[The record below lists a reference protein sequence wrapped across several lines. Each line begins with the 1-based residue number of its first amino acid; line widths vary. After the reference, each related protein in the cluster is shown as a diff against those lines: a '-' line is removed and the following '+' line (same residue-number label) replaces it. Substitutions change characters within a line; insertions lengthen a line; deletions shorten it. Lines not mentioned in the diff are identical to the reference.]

1 MRKYKPVLLAAMMAS
16 VTAAAA
22 GCSGGGGTSAPNVTL
37 ATVAA
42 ADHTVEDDGTEA
54 SVELLSLQ
62 SPIEF
67 CYSYYNTDMLFVM
80 EDGKWTDMMVPETP
94 INQEMFNSMADKFL
108 NLKAIEKVEN
118 PKTMEE
124 YNMDYPAYSLYLTDG
139 EKGAVEI
146 TIGDQDENGNYYATL
161 DGENFY
167 LLKKSTVE
175 SLIMEYDDLVVKDT
189 LDLTVAPEDIKKAS
203 VTYKGK
209 TTSYKSSDT
218 EAMTRI
224 ADGLT
229 RLKPDWFSD
238 YYASASSLQG
248 TELDE
253 EGRITFT
260 AELDMNGE
268 TQSVTVYIGIASDVE
283 GLYHYVQLEG
293 SDMICYVET
302 EILDSLLNG
311 NSALTEIV

>member
-1 MRKYKPVLLAAMMAS
+1 MRKYKLVLLAAMMAS

-54 SVELLSLQ
+54 AVELLSLQ

-146 TIGDQDENGNYYATL
+146 TIGDQDENGNYYNMDQLAAKAEEEGFDVILQTSKSSE
-161 DGENFY
+161 DD
-167 LLKKSTVE
+167 LLKCVSK
-175 SLIMEYDDLVVKDT
+175 
-189 LDLTVAPEDIKKAS
+189 IKQKMIRWILRWHRR
-203 VTYKGK
+203 
-209 TTSYKSSDT
+209 TSK
-218 EAMTRI
+218 R
-224 ADGLT
+224 
-229 RLKPDWFSD
+229 RL
-238 YYASASSLQG
+238 
-248 TELDE
+248 
-253 EGRITFT
+253 
-260 AELDMNGE
+260 
-268 TQSVTVYIGIASDVE
+268 
-283 GLYHYVQLEG
+283 
-293 SDMICYVET
+293 
-302 EILDSLLNG
+302 
-311 NSALTEIV
+311 